1 MRAAYA
7 TVVALARTA
16 ARFTPPGDAKFLRA
30 LRARRGVVERIEQQ
44 ARTHRDRSRPL
55 VWLHAPSVG
64 EGLQARPVAQAIR
77 LAHPTWQIAYTYFSP
92 SAESFAA
99 SVGADITEYLPFD
112 SARDAD
118 AVLNALSPSV
128 LVFAKLDVWPTL
140 VARAVQRGVPVVMIS
155 GTLAARSGRRGWWS
169 RQLVHDAYASL
180 RAVGVIDAEHGARLR
195 ELGVSPAVLQ
205 VTGDTRFDQV
215 VARAAGVNRDAPL
228 LRALS
233 STRPTVVAGSTW
245 PADEAAL
252 LDAWAAMVRGFP
264 LQALSTP
271 EHDARGASRAP
282 SNGPSHGPSTR
293 PRLLIAPH
301 EPTAAHCAPIERWA
315 SDAGLSLRRVSNMET
330 EAGTRAQHDDP
341 AALSAPS
348 CDDIDVVLI
357 DRVGILGDLYA
368 LADVAFVGGGFH
380 AAGLH
385 SVIEPAAF
393 GAPVLFGPRFD
404 MSREAELLLANGG
417 AISVTSAQAL
427 RDALERWLRNPAVRV
442 AAGQSARALVESER
456 GATQRSVQ
464 LIERVMKS

>member
-16 ARFTPPGDAKFLRA
+16 SHFAPPGEAKFLRA

-64 EGLQARPVAQAIR
+64 EGLQARPVAHAIR

-99 SVGADITEYLPFD
+99 TVGADITEYLPFD

-140 VARAVQRGVPVVMIS
+140 VARAVRRGIPVAMIS

-180 RAVGVIDAEHGARLR
+180 RAVGVIDAEHGARLQ

-228 LRALS
+228 FRALA

-245 PADEAAL
+245 PADEVAL
-252 LDAWAAMVRGFP
+252 LDAWAALMREFP
-264 LQALSTP
+264 RQEQPTR
-271 EHDARGASRAP
+271 EHDARGP
-282 SNGPSHGPSTR
+282 SHALSHGPSHR

-315 SDAGLSLRRVSNMET
+315 SDAGLSLRRVSHMEA
-330 EAGTRAQHDDP
+330 EAATAAQHDDP
-341 AALSAPS
+341 ALSR
-348 CDDIDVVLI
+348 DGIDVVLI
-357 DRVGILGDLYA
+357 DRVGMLGDLYA

-393 GAPVLFGPRFD
+393 GVPVLFGPRYD
-404 MSREAELLLANGG
+404 MSREAELLLAKGG
-417 AISVTSAQAL
+417 AMSVTSAQAL
-427 RDALERWLRNPAVRV
+427 RDAIERWLRDPVARV
-442 AAGQSARALVESER
+442 AAGHSARALVESER

-464 LIERVMKS
+464 LIEQLMASLT

>member
-1 MRAAYA
+1 VRAAYA

-16 ARFTPPGDAKFLRA
+16 AHVTPPGEAKFLRA

-44 ARTHRDRSRPL
+44 SRTQRDRSRPL

-77 LAHPTWQIAYTYFSP
+77 LAHPSWQIAYTYFSP

-99 SVGADITEYLPFD
+99 TVGADITEYLPFD

-118 AVLNALSPSV
+118 AILNALSPSV

-140 VARAVQRGVPVVMIS
+140 VARAVRRGIPVAMIS

-169 RQLVHDAYASL
+169 RQLVHDAYAAL
-180 RAVGVIDAEHGARLR
+180 RAVGVIDAEHGERLR

-215 VARAAGVNRDAPL
+215 VARAAGVNRETPL
-228 LRALS
+228 FRALS

-245 PADEAAL
+245 PADEVAL
-252 LDAWAAMVRGFP
+252 LDAWAAMMREFP
-264 LQALSTP
+264 VPEQPTR
-271 EHDARGASRAP
+271 EHDA
-282 SNGPSHGPSTR
+282 NGPSLAQSHRVSHR

-315 SDAGLSLRRVSNMET
+315 SDAGLSLRRVSHMT
-330 EAGTRAQHDDP
+330 AEAATGAPHDDP
-341 AALSAPS
+341 APLPAPAR
-348 CDDIDVVLI
+348 DEIDVVLI

-393 GAPVLFGPRFD
+393 GVPVLFGPRYD
-404 MSREAELLLANGG
+404 MSREAELLLAKGG
-417 AISVTSAQAL
+417 AISVTNAQAL
-427 RDALERWLRNPAVRV
+427 RDALEQWLRDPAARAV
-442 AAGQSARALVESER
+442 AGHSARALVESER
-456 GATQRSVQ
+456 GATQRSLQ
-464 LIERVMKS
+464 LIEQLIEPLT